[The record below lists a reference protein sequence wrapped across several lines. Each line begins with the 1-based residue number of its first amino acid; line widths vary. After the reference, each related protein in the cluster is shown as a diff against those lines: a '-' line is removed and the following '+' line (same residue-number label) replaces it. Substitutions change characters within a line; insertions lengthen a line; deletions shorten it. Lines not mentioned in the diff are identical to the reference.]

1 MVLNKIKFKK
11 KNIYQISLL
20 FLGIVL
26 VFLIYFSKPEKNLK
40 QNENENLVLKENS
53 SSIDPNKNFFE
64 NVEYKGVDKN
74 GNKFVIFSEYSE
86 FNLDRPEL
94 IKMERILCYFYFKDG
109 TILEIRSRIGSYN
122 NVTLDM
128 SFSENVNM
136 LYLDST
142 LFSDNAEYINSESK
156 LVVEGNVKTQSS
168 DGELVADK
176 LNFDFIDK
184 KLKISMY
191 NNEKVNV
198 KTKLK

>member
-1 MVLNKIKFKK
+1 
-11 KNIYQISLL
+11 
-20 FLGIVL
+20 
-26 VFLIYFSKPEKNLK
+26 
-40 QNENENLVLKENS
+40 
-53 SSIDPNKNFFE
+53 
-64 NVEYKGVDKN
+64 
-74 GNKFVIFSEYSE
+74 
-86 FNLDRPEL
+86 
-94 IKMERILCYFYFKDG
+94 
-109 TILEIRSRIGSYN
+109 
-122 NVTLDM
+122 M